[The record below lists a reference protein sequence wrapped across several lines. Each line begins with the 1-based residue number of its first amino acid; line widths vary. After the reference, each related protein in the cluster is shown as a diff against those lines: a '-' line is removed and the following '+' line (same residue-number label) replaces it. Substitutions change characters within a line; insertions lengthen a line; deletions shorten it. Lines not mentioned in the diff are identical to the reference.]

1 MDNTTKRETVFE
13 AATTVFSR
21 YGFRR
26 TSMSDIAEMAG
37 ISRPALYLL
46 FENKEDLFRQLAMD
60 RQNEAIDS
68 ASDILS
74 KPGSLNDRVINA
86 LLTFERIYY
95 EPVAQSPHGE
105 ELMDLS
111 QSIVSEDMK
120 AGLDRLIALLTQ
132 AVEDAISKG
141 EADLSDK
148 ASTSRGFIELLMS
161 SIGGQKKA
169 AVSTKEFRR
178 RVEDVASIF
187 LSSITKKETG

>member
-1 MDNTTKRETVFE
+1 
-13 AATTVFSR
+13 
-21 YGFRR
+21 
-26 TSMSDIAEMAG
+26 MSDIAEMAG

-132 AVEDAISKG
+132 AVEDAVSKG